1 MIIWISGKSCSG
13 KSLLAKHLLKK
24 IRDKKK
30 KIVHIDGDDIRK
42 ITGNFDYSNNGRYKN
57 ANYISQFV
65 QFLDKNKIH
74 ALVSAIS
81 KFPIFLNLNRK
92 NIKQYFHIFIKVK
105 KDILYRRDNKKVYFN
120 KKKKN
125 KNVVGEDIAFRTPQ
139 NCDLIIENNDN
150 KKVFLENVDK
160 ILKNRKIKFNF

>member
-24 IRDKKK
+24 IRNKKT

-42 ITGNFDYSNNGRYKN
+42 ITSNFDYSDKGRYRN

-65 QFLDKNKIH
+65 QFLDKNKIN

-81 KFPIFLNLNRK
+81 KFPVFLNFNRK
-92 NIKQYFHIFIKVK
+92 NIKQYFHIFIKVNK
-105 KDILYRRDNKKVYFN
+105 GILYKRDNKKVYFSKN
-120 KKKKN
+120 KKN
-125 KNVVGEDIAFRTPQ
+125 KNVVGEDISFRAPK
-139 NCDLIIENNDN
+139 NCDLIIENNGN
-150 KKVFLENVDK
+150 KKNFLENVDK
-160 ILKNRKIKFNF
+160 ILKSRKIKFNF